1 MKKILGILGIVISV
15 IGFSLYYPIAVKTD
29 PNVPDIWI
37 KFSHYSLFLGL
48 ALTCLSIGI
57 NSERRIRNLIHYT
70 GFAFWFTIIGAK
82 AHSSA
87 SLWVGSSLYLF
98 VTCLRILA

>member
-1 MKKILGILGIVISV
+1 MIKKISGILGIAISI
-15 IGFSLYYPIAVKTD
+15 IGFSLYYPIAVETY

-37 KFSHYSLFLGL
+37 KIVHYSLFVGL

-57 NSERRIRNLIHYT
+57 NSEKRIRNLIHYT

-87 SLWVGSSLYLF
+87 SLWVGSSL